1 MFGERPQTQVQD
13 DPAGIRAQIRRA
25 MVETSDLSGRHL
37 DVVTRICM
45 LLQQKIDEAA
55 DTIVKKTENLGPVG
69 FLTDAEAI
77 GMESCITNM
86 RIMTR
91 VFQSDV
97 NAGEPGAFFEV
108 VAANLRRGRP
118 YQYLLYGDRE
128 YWRTEVETFRRLV
141 TKSGVPVELPQ
152 ENLQLSPKMVR
163 GLTSPSS
170 VRTHR
175 VE

>member
-13 DPAGIRAQIRRA
+13 DPASIRAQIRRA

-108 VAANLRRGRP
+108 VAANLRRG
-118 YQYLLYGDRE
+118 DRISICFTVTVNIGAQRLRLSAG
-128 YWRTEVETFRRLV
+128 WSPRAGCRSSCLRRTCSCHRRWYV
-141 TKSGVPVELPQ
+141 GLP
-152 ENLQLSPKMVR
+152 L
-163 GLTSPSS
+163 
-170 VRTHR
+170 HR
-175 VE
+175 A